1 MNPVSIHAR
10 SLRICSATWALPSLP
25 PPPPPPP
32 PPPLPRVRI
41 RNSSPTSCPQELPQ
55 GLPHLSSLCRD
66 RWEILG
72 FLPAVPTMLGSKW
85 SFGSSGVGVCGC
97 VLARASVRALARNP
111 TWVSPGSGRGFH
123 CIPPVRLSLPHP
135 QHSPPAVRPRPAAKS
150 DLIVSVLRRGWPGL
164 RGLERLLCG
173 TRIRSGNR
181 LGETQGPARPQG
193 GGRGSGRWRQRSREK
208 GSGAL
213 PPCWTGGPR
222 GGGKLAVPA
231 GNSVYKVTMHFIN
244 FQIINPPAMSR

>member
-1 MNPVSIHAR
+1 MVPVVWGCAGASLRVRPFAR
-10 SLRICSATWALPSLP
+10 SRATLPGSLREAGGAFIASRQSACPSRTP
-25 PPPPPPP
+25 ST
-32 PPPLPRVRI
+32 PR
-41 RNSSPTSCPQELPQ
+41 PQ
-55 GLPHLSSLCRD
+55 CARD
-66 RWEILG
+66 R
-72 FLPAVPTMLGSKW
+72 
-85 SFGSSGVGVCGC
+85 
-97 VLARASVRALARNP
+97 
-111 TWVSPGSGRGFH
+111 
-123 CIPPVRLSLPHP
+123 PP
-135 QHSPPAVRPRPAAKS
+135 KS

-213 PPCWTGGPR
+213 PPCWTGGTR

>member
-10 SLRICSATWALPSLP
+10 SLRICSATWALPSL
-25 PPPPPPP
+25 PPPPPP

-97 VLARASVRALARNP
+97 VLARASLRVRPFARSRA
-111 TWVSPGSGRGFH
+111 TLPGSLREAGGAFIASRQSA
-123 CIPPVRLSLPHP
+123 CPSRTPST
-135 QHSPPAVRPRPAAKS
+135 PRPQCAR
-150 DLIVSVLRRGWPGL
+150 DRPPNLI
-164 RGLERLLCG
+164 
-173 TRIRSGNR
+173 
-181 LGETQGPARPQG
+181 
-193 GGRGSGRWRQRSREK
+193 
-208 GSGAL
+208 
-213 PPCWTGGPR
+213 
-222 GGGKLAVPA
+222 
-231 GNSVYKVTMHFIN
+231 
-244 FQIINPPAMSR
+244 